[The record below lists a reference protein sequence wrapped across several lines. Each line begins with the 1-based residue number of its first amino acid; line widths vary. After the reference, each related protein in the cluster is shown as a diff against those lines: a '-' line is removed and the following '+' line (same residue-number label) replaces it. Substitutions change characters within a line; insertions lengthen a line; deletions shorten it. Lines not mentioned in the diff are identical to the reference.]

1 MCFESDILHTS
12 FGTRCCQTSLD
23 LKWFKEGLRDK
34 VLLMGFLIM
43 KKSLLSLAIASVVAV
58 AATSAS
64 AATIYEKDGSS
75 IDAYGRVMAVFY
87 SQNYDGNNGLNEAN
101 DGNFNSSSRLGFNF
115 RSEINQYMAAIANV
129 EWEMAAENGTTQSR
143 YTWVGADFGQFGLVK
158 VGKFE
163 DAVKYVI
170 ETTDIFEDAG
180 CRGQLGNDDRR
191 SGMFGYYWSGWG
203 VDANV
208 TVGTAKDDQ
217 HVDGAFWT
225 DSEPGDDSSEEE
237 ADIKL
242 SYALSLGY
250 TTPDVLFG
258 PISIRAGW
266 GAAYFED
273 ENAGDPDPK
282 AYDGNVYDQYGQW
295 AASITWGNL
304 SDGLYLSVMGQN
316 RNFEL
321 FGLGANLGSLGAYAN
336 EYDVTGVEF
345 VVAYGFANGV
355 TLMTGYEWQQIDYD
369 FSTPTDLDSDAKSSV
384 IPVLAQWQINPN
396 IKIWAEARF
405 DAGTDD
411 EYADYSNGVYSY
423 NDENVFAL
431 GAKYTF

>member
-1 MCFESDILHTS
+1 
-12 FGTRCCQTSLD
+12 
-23 LKWFKEGLRDK
+23 
-34 VLLMGFLIM
+34 
-43 KKSLLSLAIASVVAV
+43 
-58 AATSAS
+58 
-64 AATIYEKDGSS
+64 
-75 IDAYGRVMAVFY
+75 
-87 SQNYDGNNGLNEAN
+87 
-101 DGNFNSSSRLGFNF
+101 
-115 RSEINQYMAAIANV
+115 
-129 EWEMAAENGTTQSR
+129 
-143 YTWVGADFGQFGLVK
+143 
-158 VGKFE
+158 
-163 DAVKYVI
+163 
-170 ETTDIFEDAG
+170 
-180 CRGQLGNDDRR
+180 
-191 SGMFGYYWSGWG
+191 MFGYYWSGWG

-225 DSEPGDDSSEEE
+225 DIEPGDDSSEEE

-295 AASITWGNL
+295 AASITWGTLN
-304 SDGLYLSVMGQN
+304 DGLYLSVMGQN

-321 FGLGANLGSLGAYAN
+321 FGRGAHLGSLGAYAD
-336 EYDVTGVEF
+336 EYDVTGIEF

-384 IPVLAQWQINPN
+384 IPVPMMSMLTTQTAFTAIMTKTSLLQALSTPSSVKVGTAINYLTFYIKVRAQSPHFS
-396 IKIWAEARF
+396 K
-405 DAGTDD
+405 
-411 EYADYSNGVYSY
+411 S
-423 NDENVFAL
+423 AL
-431 GAKYTF
+431 